1 MKWESICGKTG
12 YFDTFQAI
20 LPTYQISE
28 GEILLFDSGVRP
40 DPELLEELERME
52 LRVRAVLCTH
62 LHPDHIANNAALVER
77 YGAEIFSTQPERES
91 HESWEKLSYPITFL
105 DGMSSVTISGV
116 EIGILPTPGHS
127 PGQLAYVTPDG
138 VCCVGDALMTAPAV
152 RKSKLPYME
161 DVDRSIVSM
170 EIIRN
175 TDYPYYAIAHKG
187 VVSREDIPALVDENI
202 QKELDLYD
210 LLRQQITGPKSRK
223 EVLRDFMLAAGIQEK
238 SLETFFIRY
247 TAKVRLDALI
257 DAGEYYL
264 KDGMV
269 IPCH

>member
-1 MKWESICGKTG
+1 M
-12 YFDTFQAI
+12 
-20 LPTYQISE
+20 
-28 GEILLFDSGVRP
+28 
-40 DPELLEELERME
+40 
-52 LRVRAVLCTH
+52 
-62 LHPDHIANNAALVER
+62 
-77 YGAEIFSTQPERES
+77 
-91 HESWEKLSYPITFL
+91 
-105 DGMSSVTISGV
+105 
-116 EIGILPTPGHS
+116 
-127 PGQLAYVTPDG
+127 
-138 VCCVGDALMTAPAV
+138 
-152 RKSKLPYME
+152 
-161 DVDRSIVSM
+161 
-170 EIIRN
+170 
-175 TDYPYYAIAHKG
+175 
-187 VVSREDIPALVDENI
+187 SREEIPALVDENI

>member
-1 MKWESICGKTG
+1 MKWEYICGETG

-20 LPTYQISE
+20 IPTYHISE
-28 GEILLFDSGVRP
+28 KEILLFDSGVRP
-40 DPELLEELERME
+40 DPELLEELERMDV
-52 LRVRAVLCTH
+52 RVRAVFCTH
-62 LHPDHIANNAALVER
+62 LHPDHIANNAALVDR

-105 DGMSSVTISGV
+105 DGASSVTLDGV
-116 EIGILPTPGHS
+116 EIAILPTPGHS

-170 EIIRN
+170 EVIRN
-175 TDYPYYAIAHKG
+175 TDYPFYAVAHKG
-187 VVSREDIPALVDENI
+187 VVTRDEMPALVDENI

-210 LLRQQITGPKSRK
+210 LLRRQITGPKSRK

-247 TAKVRLDALI
+247 TAKIRLDALI